1 MEEIR
6 FSSFTAMGERK
17 EEGKEEASYKHQKE
31 EGKEEDQKRL
41 ISVAG
46 MVGKAEYV
54 CVYLY
59 IKIIL
64 CLPTQVFPP
73 WMSSP
78 PSISS
83 VRHIFTKPVPWA
95 I

>member
-46 MVGKAEYV
+46 MVGKAKYV

-59 IKIIL
+59 IKNHFMF
-64 CLPTQVFPP
+64 TYA
-73 WMSSP
+73 
-78 PSISS
+78 S
-83 VRHIFTKPVPWA
+83 VSTMDE
-95 I
+95 